1 MATLHPARKK
11 REAGRDLS
19 LSFARRHYLRILADM
34 NLKFP
39 ALVLSI
45 ALAPAALADVTV
57 TLKEV
62 HICCTSCVKAIDKA
76 TTTVSG
82 ATAVSDKDEETI
94 TLTAPDKATA
104 QQAVDAL
111 VAAGY
116 FGVSSD
122 PEIKVDATTGASA
135 GQVQSLAVDGVHLCC
150 KTCVTDLNEALAK
163 VPGVKATT
171 AAKGAATFEVT
182 GDGFNPQAVFTAL
195 HEAGFAGKA
204 GKTP

>member
-1 MATLHPARKK
+1 MAALRPARKE
-11 REAGRDLS
+11 RDARRDLR
-19 LSFARRHYLRILADM
+19 LPFAQEHNLRILAGM
-34 NLKFP
+34 NLKFS

-57 TLKEV
+57 TLKDV

-76 TTTVSG
+76 TATVNG
-82 ATAVSDKDEETI
+82 AAVVSDKDAETVTI
-94 TLTAPDKATA
+94 TAPDNATA
-104 QQAVDAL
+104 QKAVDAL

-122 PEIKVDATTGASA
+122 PAIKVDATTGASA
-135 GQVQSLAVDGVHLCC
+135 GNVQTLAVNGVHLCC
-150 KTCVTDLNEALAK
+150 KTCVTDVNEALAK

-182 GDGFNPQAVFTAL
+182 GDGFNAQDVFTAL
-195 HEAGFAGKA
+195 HDAGFAGKA
-204 GKTP
+204 GKAP

>member
-1 MATLHPARKK
+1 MAALRPARKE
-11 REAGRDLS
+11 RDARRDLR
-19 LSFARRHYLRILADM
+19 LPFAQEHNLRIIAGM

-57 TLKEV
+57 TLKDV
-62 HICCTSCVKAIDKA
+62 HICCTSCVKAIDKV

-82 ATAVSDKDEETI
+82 ATAVADKDAETVTI
-94 TLTAPDKATA
+94 TAPDNATV
-104 QQAVDAL
+104 QKEVDAL

-122 PEIKVDATTGASA
+122 PAIKVDATTGAPS
-135 GQVQSLAVDGVHLCC
+135 GNVQSLAVSGVHLCC
-150 KTCVTDLNEALAK
+150 KTCVTDVNEALAK

-171 AAKGAATFEVT
+171 AAKGATTFEVT
-182 GDGFNPQAVFTAL
+182 GDDFNAQAVFAAL
-195 HEAGFAGKA
+195 HEAGLAGKA